1 MIYNYE
7 PFLQISVVS
16 DTQVTIKAHWPLVVT
31 FQCFETQGAKQGI
44 VLGLLKRVLFLE

>member
-1 MIYNYE
+1 MIYNYA

-31 FQCFETQGAKQGI
+31 FETQCAKHGI
-44 VLGLLKRVLFLE
+44 VIGLLKHVLFLE

>member
-31 FQCFETQGAKQGI
+31 FETQVAKQGI
-44 VLGLLKRVLFLE
+44 VIGLLKRVLFME

>member
-1 MIYNYE
+1 MIYNYA

-31 FQCFETQGAKQGI
+31 FETQGAKQGI
-44 VLGLLKRVLFLE
+44 VIGLLKRVLFME